1 MSYSQKLAP
10 TSINNPCP
18 VCGDISGR
26 DRHGTEDEAWLCA
39 SHSSTRKYGVVGEFK
54 CVGHSKD
61 GFWGIFKIDNS
72 REWSDEQRQQWR
84 AKQTRRHQ
92 RNKQLAKEQQ
102 QKEQQRA
109 LSVADRHRLYSEILG
124 ELKLEAATITDLR
137 RRGFTDKEIA
147 NCGFKSVRKYQKLAK
162 KYDKKL
168 PGIANDGKSLAVR
181 DDGYLCPVR
190 SIDGHITGLQYR
202 IHKPQDGN
210 RYRWLSTPQNATLKL
225 QPQHENPIG
234 VFHPPGDK
242 PYGIAICEG
251 TGAKPYFVSQRLN
264 LVTIG
269 AAGGQHLN
277 SPKLL
282 EKYIK
287 QAFDKY
293 GHLPIIVIP
302 DAGFA
307 LNQQVR
313 KKLLGTFEWLQ
324 NNFKDSEVKVLDW
337 NQIDKSRG
345 DIDELQTEDLL
356 QVRWLRVDYFIKK
369 YNEVFT
375 SKQFHNWAINRVKLT
390 TDIKQYE
397 QWLNIP
403 SGIQNDC
410 DILLIRKSL
419 GGGKTQALIEFLKHL
434 NTVSLLVGY
443 RNSLLNNTIAR
454 ANNMGLDA
462 LHIKDTVEVV
472 EGNYVNFAQDE
483 SIKLWGGCADSF
495 FKFNA
500 IIERNPNYNLIHDEI
515 CSVLSHLKGG
525 GTLKGRQQQ
534 AIEWV
539 TSTINNSQFSIMMDA
554 NLSDREVDFIKQ
566 LFPHKR
572 IKVLDSEYPPDP
584 RTFYFLETA
593 SSEKEFTSV
602 SKFLPSQLIG
612 KAKLANKVLWI
623 SDSQR
628 SCEVAD
634 DILTKSGHKHFR
646 LDGKTSRDE
655 LSEKLQ
661 DDPKK
666 FITTHQ
672 LDSLS
677 LSPSGESGLSIELFN
692 YFDAVCFDIRGT
704 VGVNTLTQLSARLR
718 DTNVPIFVA
727 CPEFVNMTSNP
738 CPYAIKKVEEVIKQR
753 IDILLAKAM
762 QADGELVDSD
772 FVRHMFGEIGRNA
785 ASDPWFIESLKDA
798 KNLKYEHSN
807 LKLCLKTALTQA
819 GHRVIDLVDSAS
831 EKHYEEVKET
841 KEEVMK
847 REAEKIY
854 NSEDIDFEK
863 AQELSRQD
871 VNYDVK
877 CKIRKARLR
886 HKLPGIEDTQS
897 WNADFIKTVL
907 LDEQQFIDKRW
918 RLKQLQD
925 DELSKAVFKSEK
937 KFNFENGFR
946 YKDVWKASSTKLE
959 ALKLLGVGEI
969 ITAGVFSSQDVWVRE
984 IIDRYYNE
992 SEWFDLIGIPKA
1004 KRTLDDDGSPQSLRY
1019 VKNMVDRFLDFF
1031 GLEAKLCKKGKAN
1044 RLYSVGI
1051 PEKVKD
1057 YLPDI
1062 DDCLSRK
1069 AEATITA
1076 SHEISLKTS
1085 ADKASE
1091 TKLKAKEWEQKHQAE
1106 LNKRLLDQQL
1116 THSQSEMVAFSHSI
1130 YINKS
1135 QECHPPMDKNIQVSQ
1150 CEDTL
1155 THSQS
1160 EMVAFSHSYIYKQ
1173 KEEMPPTEINTIQST
1188 QYIDAEWYKPESIT
1202 DVAGMLGCCDSPD
1215 MLHELRQC
1223 DIPIP
1228 VFKLAS
1234 RQLPEEKRNQ
1244 IREWVIG
1251 SKSK

>member
-10 TSINNPCP
+10 TNINNPCP
-18 VCGDISGR
+18 VCGDTTGR
-26 DRHGTEDEAWLCA
+26 DRHATEDKAWLCA
-39 SHSSTRKYGVVGEFK
+39 EHSSVRRCQVVGEFK
-54 CVGHSKD
+54 CVSHSKC
-61 GFWGIFKIDNS
+61 GFWAVFKVDNS
-72 REWSDEQRQQWR
+72 HEWSEEQRREWQ
-84 AKQTRRHQ
+84 AKQTRRQQ
-92 RNKQLAKEQQ
+92 RSKQRAEEIRLKEQQ
-102 QKEQQRA
+102 QA
-109 LSVADRHRLYSEILG
+109 LSVEERHKLYSEILDQ
-124 ELKLEAATITDLR
+124 LKLEPATITDLR
-137 RRGFTDKEIA
+137 RRGFTDKEIE
-147 NCGFKSVRKYQKLAK
+147 NCGFKSVSRYHTLAK
-162 KYDKKL
+162 KYDKRL
-168 PGIANDGKSLAVR
+168 PGIGNDGKSLIVR

-190 SIDGHITGLQYR
+190 SISGHITGLQVR
-202 IHKPQDGN
+202 LHNPKDGN
-210 RYRWLSTPQNATLKL
+210 RYRWLSTPQTATLKL
-225 QPQHENPIG
+225 QPEHENPLA
-234 VFHPPGDK
+234 VFHPPSDK
-242 PYGIAICEG
+242 PFGIAICEG

-269 AAGGQHLN
+269 AAGGQHLS

-282 EKYIK
+282 EKYLK
-287 QAFDKY
+287 QAFEKY

-307 LNQQVR
+307 LNKQVR
-313 KKLLGTFEWLQ
+313 KKLLSTFEWLQ

-337 NQIDKSRG
+337 NQIHKSRG

-356 QVRWLRVDYFIKK
+356 RVRWLRVDYFIKK

-375 SKQFHNWAINRVKLT
+375 SKQYHNWATNRVKLT
-390 TDIKQYE
+390 ADIKQHE
-397 QWLNIP
+397 KWLNIP
-403 SGIQNDC
+403 YGIQNDC

-419 GGGKTQALIEFLKHL
+419 GGGKTQALIEFLKQL
-434 NTVSLLVGY
+434 NTTSLLVGY

-454 ANNMGLDA
+454 ANHMGLGS

-472 EGNYVNFAQDE
+472 QGNYVNFAQDE

-500 IIERNPNYNLIHDEI
+500 IIDRNPEYNLIHDEI
-515 CSVLSHLKGG
+515 CSVLGHLKGG

-539 TSTINNSQFSIMMDA
+539 TNTINDSQFSIMMDA
-554 NLSDREVDFIKQ
+554 NLSDREVDFIKE

-612 KAKLANKVLWI
+612 KAKAAKKVLWI

-634 DILTKSGHKHFR
+634 EILTKSGHKHYR
-646 LDGKTSRDE
+646 LDGKTSHDE
-655 LSEKLQ
+655 LSKQLQ
-661 DDPKK
+661 DAPKK

-677 LSPSGESGLSIELFN
+677 LSPSGESGLSIDLFN

-718 DTNVPIFVA
+718 DTDVPIFVA

-738 CPYAIKKVEEVIKQR
+738 CPYAIKKIEEVIKQR
-753 IDILLAKAM
+753 LDILLAKAM

-772 FVRHMFGEIGRNA
+772 FVRNMFDEIGNNA

-819 GHRVIDLVDSAS
+819 GHRVIDLVDSAR

-854 NSEDIDFEK
+854 ISEDIDFEK
-863 AQELSRQD
+863 ALELNKQD

-907 LDEQQFIDKRW
+907 LDQQQFIDKRW
-918 RLKQLQD
+918 RFKQLQD

-937 KFNFENGFR
+937 KFNFENGFQF
-946 YKDVWKASSTKLE
+946 KDVWKSTSTKME

-969 ITAGVFSSQDVWVRE
+969 ITAGVFSCQDVWVRE
-984 IIDRYYNE
+984 IVDKYYDE
-992 SEWFDLIGIPKA
+992 TEWFDLIGISKA
-1004 KRTLDDDGSPQSLRY
+1004 KRTLDENGNPKNSQY
-1019 VKNMVDRFLDFF
+1019 VKKMLDRFLDFF
-1031 GLEAKLCKKGKAN
+1031 GLQTTLAKKKETN
-1044 RLYSVGI
+1044 RLYNINTPTTVT
-1051 PEKVKD
+1051 D
-1057 YLPDI
+1057 YLSDI
-1062 DDCLSRK
+1062 DNCLSLK

-1076 SHEISLKTS
+1076 SQEISLKAS
-1085 ADKASE
+1085 ADKAA
-1091 TKLKAKEWEQKHQAE
+1091 KAKANAEEWEQQHQAE
-1106 LNKRLLDQQL
+1106 LNKRLLEQQL
-1116 THSQSEMVAFSHSI
+1116 THTQSEKLAPLPSI

-1135 QECHPPMDKNIQVSQ
+1135 QKCQPPMDKNIQ
-1150 CEDTL
+1150 
-1155 THSQS
+1155 H
-1160 EMVAFSHSYIYKQ
+1160 
-1173 KEEMPPTEINTIQST
+1173 T
-1188 QYIDAEWYKPESIT
+1188 QYIDAEWYKPESIA
-1202 DVAGMLGCCDSPD
+1202 DVASMLQCCDSPE
-1215 MLHELRQC
+1215 MLNELREC
-1223 DIPIP
+1223 EIPIP
-1228 VFKLAS
+1228 VFKLAA
-1234 RQLPEEKRNQ
+1234 RQLPEVKRNQ
-1244 IREWVIG
+1244 VREWVVG
-1251 SKSK
+1251 TSLSTKKLTV

>member
-1 MSYSQKLAP
+1 M
-10 TSINNPCP
+10 
-18 VCGDISGR
+18 
-26 DRHGTEDEAWLCA
+26 
-39 SHSSTRKYGVVGEFK
+39 
-54 CVGHSKD
+54 
-61 GFWGIFKIDNS
+61 
-72 REWSDEQRQQWR
+72 
-84 AKQTRRHQ
+84 
-92 RNKQLAKEQQ
+92 
-102 QKEQQRA
+102 
-109 LSVADRHRLYSEILG
+109 
-124 ELKLEAATITDLR
+124 
-137 RRGFTDKEIA
+137 
-147 NCGFKSVRKYQKLAK
+147 
-162 KYDKKL
+162 
-168 PGIANDGKSLAVR
+168 
-181 DDGYLCPVR
+181 
-190 SIDGHITGLQYR
+190 
-202 IHKPQDGN
+202 
-210 RYRWLSTPQNATLKL
+210 
-225 QPQHENPIG
+225 
-234 VFHPPGDK
+234 
-242 PYGIAICEG
+242 
-251 TGAKPYFVSQRLN
+251 
-264 LVTIG
+264 
-269 AAGGQHLN
+269 N

-287 QAFDKY
+287 QAFEKY

-313 KKLLGTFEWLQ
+313 KKLLDTFEWLQ
-324 NNFKDSEVKVLDW
+324 NNFQDSEVKVLDW
-337 NQIDKSRG
+337 NQIHKSRG

-356 QVRWLRVDYFIKK
+356 QVRWLRVDYFVKK

-375 SKQFHNWAINRVKLT
+375 SKQYHNWANNRVKLT
-390 TDIKQYE
+390 ADIKQNE
-397 QWLNIP
+397 KWLNIP
-403 SGIQNDC
+403 SGVQNDC

-419 GGGKTQALIEFLKHL
+419 GGGKTQALIEFLKQL
-434 NTVSLLVGY
+434 NTTSLLVGY

-454 ANNMGLDA
+454 ANHMGLGS

-472 EGNYVNFAQDE
+472 QGNYVNFAQDE

-500 IIERNPNYNLIHDEI
+500 IVDRNPEYNLIHDEI
-515 CSVLSHLKGG
+515 CSVLGHLKGG

-539 TSTINNSQFSIMMDA
+539 TNTINNSQFSIMMDA
-554 NLSDREVDFIKQ
+554 NLSDREVDFIKG

-612 KAKLANKVLWI
+612 KAKAANKVLWI

-634 DILTKSGHKHFR
+634 EILTKSGHKHYR
-646 LDGKTSRDE
+646 LDGKTSHDE
-655 LSEKLQ
+655 LSKQLQ
-661 DDPKK
+661 DAPKK

-677 LSPSGESGLSIELFN
+677 LSPSGESGLSIDLFN

-718 DTNVPIFVA
+718 DTDVPIFVA

-753 IDILLAKAM
+753 LDILLAKAM

-772 FVRHMFGEIGRNA
+772 FVRDMFSEIGNNA

-819 GHRVIDLVDSAS
+819 GHRVIDLIDSVS

-847 REAEKIY
+847 REAEKIF

-863 AQELSRQD
+863 ALELSKQD

-925 DELSKAVFKSEK
+925 DELSSSVFKSEK
-937 KFNFENGFR
+937 KFNFENGFQ
-946 YKDVWKASSTKLE
+946 YKDIWKATSTKLE

-969 ITAGVFSSQDVWVRE
+969 ITAGIFSSQDAWVRE
-984 IIDRYYNE
+984 IVDKYYDE
-992 SEWFDLIGIPKA
+992 SEWFDLIGLPKA
-1004 KRTLDDDGSPQSLRY
+1004 KRTLNSDGSPNSLRY
-1019 VKNMVDRFLDFF
+1019 IKNMVDKFLDFF
-1031 GLEAKLCKKGKAN
+1031 GLEAKLCKRGKAN
-1044 RLYSVGI
+1044 RLYSVNTPEGI
-1051 PEKVKD
+1051 KD

-1062 DDCLSRK
+1062 DKCLTRK
-1069 AEATITA
+1069 TEAIITA
-1076 SHEISLKTS
+1076 SQEISLKAS
-1085 ADKASE
+1085 VDKAAE
-1091 TKLKAKEWEQKHQAE
+1091 VKLKDEEWEQQHQAE
-1106 LNKRLLDQQL
+1106 LNKRLLEQQL
-1116 THSQSEMVAFSHSI
+1116 TRSQSDLVTFSPS
-1130 YINKS
+1130 N
-1135 QECHPPMDKNIQVSQ
+1135 
-1150 CEDTL
+1150 
-1155 THSQS
+1155 
-1160 EMVAFSHSYIYKQ
+1160 IYKP
-1173 KEEMPPTEINTIQST
+1173 KERMSPTEINTIPTT
-1188 QYIDAEWYKPESIT
+1188 QYIDAEWYKPENIS
-1202 DVAGMLGCCDSPD
+1202 DVAGLLEYCDTPEMLA
-1215 MLHELRQC
+1215 ELRQC
-1223 DIPIP
+1223 EIP
-1228 VFKLAS
+1228 VPVLKVAA
-1234 RQLPEEKRNQ
+1234 RQLPDKKRHQ
-1244 IREWVIG
+1244 IREWVVG
-1251 SKSK
+1251 SGDG